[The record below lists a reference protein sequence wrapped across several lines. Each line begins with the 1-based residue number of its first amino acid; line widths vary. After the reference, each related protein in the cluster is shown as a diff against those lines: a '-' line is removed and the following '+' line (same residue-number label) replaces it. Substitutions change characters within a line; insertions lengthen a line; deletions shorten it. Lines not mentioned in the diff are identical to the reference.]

1 MTATLWPVCRRV
13 RVEQGAAGSAA
24 ANRGSVRRPF
34 APTDYGL
41 RLQLG
46 DDRYLLDLP
55 VLVGP

>member
-1 MTATLWPVCRRV
+1 MTATLWPFVVAFGSSRERRGPKGV
-13 RVEQGAAGSAA
+13 RKDASG
-24 ANRGSVRRPF
+24 
-34 APTDYGL
+34 PTDYGL